1 MNVTFSGIY
10 DINFPAGT
18 KPTEINSKYQQ
29 AKMFYQKYYGYNKN
43 MPALG
48 VHILKEST
56 GKKTPII
63 RINTPYDNPILMVE
77 LFKVIDENLARQY
90 IAKTKVDLY
99 V

>member
-77 LFKVIDENLARQY
+77 LFKVIDENLVRQY

>member
-10 DINFPAGT
+10 DINFPTGT
-18 KPTEINSKYQQ
+18 KLAEINSKYQQ

>member
-56 GKKTPII
+56 GKKTPLI

>member
-1 MNVTFSGIY
+1 MILTFLQELNLRKLIQNINKPKCFIKNITVTI
-10 DINFPAGT
+10 
-18 KPTEINSKYQQ
+18 
-29 AKMFYQKYYGYNKN
+29 KMS
-43 MPALG
+43 ALG
-48 VHILKEST
+48 VHILKDST
-56 GKKTPII
+56 GKNTPII

>member
-18 KPTEINSKYQQ
+18 KPAEINSKYQQ
-29 AKMFYQKYYGYNKN
+29 AKILYEKYYGYNKN

-56 GKKTPII
+56 GKNPPII
-63 RINTPYDNPILMVE
+63 RMNTPYDNPILMVE
-77 LFKVIDENLARQY
+77 LFKVIDVNLARQY